1 MTTNEAVDSVADSEV
16 ATRISAYVETKA
28 KAAVAHDTDLAEA
41 GILTSMVAMEMV
53 VFLESAFEISI
64 IGRDLKMDNFRTV
77 NTMAALVTR
86 LRETAADA

>member
-1 MTTNEAVDSVADSEV
+1 MTTNETVDSVAGSEV
-16 ATRISAYVETKA
+16 ATRIRAYVETKA
-28 KAAVAHDTDLAEA
+28 NAAVAHDTDLAEA

-64 IGRDLKMDNFRTV
+64 IGRDLKLDNFRTMD
-77 NTMAALVTR
+77 NMAALVTR

>member
-1 MTTNEAVDSVADSEV
+1 MTTNEAVDSVAGSEV
-16 ATRISAYVETKA
+16 ATKISAYVETKA
-28 KAAVAHDTDLAEA
+28 KAAVAHDTDLVEA

-64 IGRDLKMDNFRTV
+64 IGRDLKLDNFRTLDNMV
-77 NTMAALVTR
+77 ALVTR